1 MATGTIKKQLI
12 LQMHEGIT
20 ATDSTG
26 DFAIPPEVVNPNTG
40 AIVAIRGIRDSSG
53 YSGWH
58 GFYYGTPN
66 NDTFGFKAL
75 TDNNTALGN
84 VNVHYRIYYILFN

>member
-12 LQMHEGIT
+12 LQMYDGT
-20 ATDSTG
+20 ASTDSSG
-26 DFAIPPEVVNPNTG
+26 DFNIPTEIVNPNTG
-40 AIVAIRGIRDSSG
+40 AVVAIRGIRDSSG

-66 NDTFGFKAL
+66 ADLFGFKAL
-75 TDNNTALGN
+75 TDNNTVLGN
-84 VNVHYRIYYILFN
+84 TNVHYRIYYILFN